1 MPEQPTTTENA
12 PQRPAP
18 PCQGRKQL
26 IPPSD
31 IYPYWSVSGRELDR
45 YKAQAVALMLEE
57 MCEE

>member
-1 MPEQPTTTENA
+1 MDEQLTTTENA
-12 PQRPAP
+12 PQRPAL

-31 IYPYWSVSGRELDR
+31 LYPYWGISYRELDR